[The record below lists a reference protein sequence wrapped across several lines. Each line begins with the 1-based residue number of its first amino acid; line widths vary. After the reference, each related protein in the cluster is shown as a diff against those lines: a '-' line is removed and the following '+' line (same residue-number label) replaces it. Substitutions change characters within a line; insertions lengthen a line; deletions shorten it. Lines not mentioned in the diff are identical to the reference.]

1 MRQSFKTLLFLAF
14 FVPLGMDQMSK
25 SHLDSFLLF
34 RQWGPIH
41 FESHLNSGFILES
54 LSQISSLARIV
65 FVSSLYGFLF
75 FGFFLLQSALPHTLK
90 PLKVGITLFF
100 SAITGNSLDRVMNG
114 AVLDFICIP
123 MGSRQ
128 FYFNFADVTMWIG
141 TALIFYNFAR
151 SESLIWHPNSK
162 RKSYLVN
169 YRYQFKWAFQTAL
182 IAMSSTLILI
192 LFSYTFMTHISSVA
206 RAPNSGSAYLICAGL
221 LGAAFS
227 ILTFLS
233 GVMFSHRSAGPIYA
247 FEKHVEA
254 LLRGEQ
260 STFRLRENDEH
271 QNLVELSEK
280 LNEMIQ
286 RKNDY
291 EKAS

>member
-14 FVPLGMDQMSK
+14 FIPLAMDQLSK
-25 SHLDSFLLF
+25 SHLDSFLLL
-34 RQWGPIH
+34 QKWGPFY
-41 FESHLNSGFILES
+41 FESHLNPGFILQS

-75 FGFFLLQSALPHTLK
+75 FGFFLLQSALPQTLK

-100 SAITGNSLDRVMNG
+100 SAITGNSLDRIMNG
-114 AVLDFICIP
+114 AVLDFICVS

-128 FYFNFADVTMWIG
+128 FYFNFADVSMWIG
-141 TALIFYNFAR
+141 AALVFYSFAR
-151 SESLIWHPNSK
+151 SESVIWHPNSK
-162 RKSYLVN
+162 RNNYLVD

-192 LFSYTFMTHISSVA
+192 LFSYTFMMHV
-206 RAPNSGSAYLICAGL
+206 SGSADRAHGNVFLICAGL
-221 LGAAFS
+221 LGATFTL
-227 ILTFLS
+227 LTFFA
-233 GVMFSHRSAGPIYA
+233 GVLFSHRSAGPIYA
-247 FEKHVEA
+247 FEKHIEA
-254 LLRGEQ
+254 LLQGEET
-260 STFRLRENDEH
+260 TFRLRENDEH
-271 QNLVELSEK
+271 QNLVALSEK

-286 RKNDY
+286 RKKDY